1 MPTTAARV
9 LDRGLARVARVSAR
23 RDARAFSTPP
33 STRRASLV
41 GVALGAALATSRG
54 DATATAT
61 TSRVSRVVVACPTGA
76 RPIDGARALIAA
88 SGDALAV
95 EREDEASATVRD
107 ANGFAV
113 EFQRGDAARRGDD
126 GDEVDAARG
135 GDRERESRESAERGD
150 SGEAR

>member
-41 GVALGAALATSRG
+41 GVALGAALATSARG

-61 TSRVSRVVVACPTGA
+61 TSRVSRVVVDVPDGRAPDRRRA
-76 RPIDGARALIAA
+76 RVDRG
-88 SGDALAV
+88 
-95 EREDEASATVRD
+95 ER
-107 ANGFAV
+107 
-113 EFQRGDAARRGDD
+113 
-126 GDEVDAARG
+126 
-135 GDRERESRESAERGD
+135 
-150 SGEAR
+150 